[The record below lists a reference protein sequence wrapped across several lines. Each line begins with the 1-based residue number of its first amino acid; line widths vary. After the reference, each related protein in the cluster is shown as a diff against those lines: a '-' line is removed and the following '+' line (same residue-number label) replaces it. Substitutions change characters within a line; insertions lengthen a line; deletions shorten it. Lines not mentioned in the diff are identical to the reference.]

1 MPMTDAE
8 RMLEIDEDNLDQE
21 LAEHPNM
28 VARNKRAQREA
39 RAALNKAKAA
49 HKLLHSKFLIKVRNH
64 PGKYDLEDNPP
75 MDLVKAA
82 VETQPAVQDA
92 WEAVLDAEETYQT
105 FVDASSIL
113 YERRKAMEELTA
125 LAAMDFR
132 SEPSTERAARLAA
145 YRDKVKQNTRKGI
158 KPGERRRR

>member
-1 MPMTDAE
+1 MTDAE

-28 VARNKRAQREA
+28 VARNKRSQREA
-39 RAALNKAKAA
+39 RAALNKARAA
-49 HKLLHSKFLIKVRNH
+49 HKLLYSKFLIKVRNH
-64 PGKYDLEDNPP
+64 PGKYDLEDSPP

-82 VETQPAVQDA
+82 VDMQPAVADA
-92 WEAVLDAEETYQT
+92 WDAVLDAEETYQT
-105 FVDASSIL
+105 FVDAGHIL

-125 LAAMDFR
+125 LVAMDFR

-145 YRDKVKQNTRKGI
+145 YRDRVKQNVRRGI
-158 KPGERRRR
+158 RPERGKR